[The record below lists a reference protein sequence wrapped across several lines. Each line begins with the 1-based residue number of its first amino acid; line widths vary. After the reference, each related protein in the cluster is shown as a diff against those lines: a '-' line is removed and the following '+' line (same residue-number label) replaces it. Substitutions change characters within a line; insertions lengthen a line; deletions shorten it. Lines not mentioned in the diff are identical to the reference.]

1 MQTMKSGCQTK
12 EYKVATWKCHIHNYN
27 RDSHIYNYNR
37 NSYVHN
43 ALQKIMCRKMWRK
56 KQGSALRLLFIYLH
70 QNLFIIKKHLALVLQ
85 KNCPCTFL
93 YILN

>member
-56 KQGSALRLLFIYLH
+56 KQ
-70 QNLFIIKKHLALVLQ
+70 
-85 KNCPCTFL
+85 
-93 YILN
+93 